1 MKINIGQKEN
11 IHFIGLGGI
20 GMSGLAQV
28 MKTMGFKIQ
37 GSDLNIN
44 KNVENCKRLGIKF
57 FKGHK
62 KSNIRNATI
71 LVKSSAIK
79 NSNSEIIEAKKR
91 KLPIYERVEMLA
103 NIVSLK
109 KNIIVTGSHGKT
121 TTTSLIAKI
130 LLESKL
136 DPTIINGGVINSL
149 KNNAKL
155 GKGEWTVLEA
165 DESDGSFLKLPINY
179 SIVTNIDKEHLDY
192 YKNFNNLE
200 KNFITFINRTPP
212 IGKCII
218 CGDDKNIKKIIK
230 KIDTKNILTYGFD
243 KKNHYQITKPKFNL
257 NNCKFDLVIKKLN
270 RKKLILKN
278 IALNLIGKHNILNSV
293 AAITVCL
300 SLGINIKI
308 IKKAL
313 IKFTGVQR
321 RMTKIFV
328 KNENEF
334 YDDYAHHPTEISSVL
349 EGIKNVSGKR
359 KIISVFQPHRYSRL
373 KLLKKEFS
381 KSFVF
386 SDLVILCPVYAA
398 GEKIDK
404 NFSLVKFGHQIS
416 TNSNVQV
423 IILKNE
429 EELRKYMKKNL
440 IKNEIIIGMGAGSI
454 SNWMRNLK
462 TIYASK

>member
-1 MKINIGQKEN
+1 MKINVGQKEK

-28 MKTMGFKIQ
+28 MRTMGFKIQ
-37 GSDLNIN
+37 GSDLNVN
-44 KNVENCKRLGIKF
+44 KNVENCKNLGIKF

-62 KSNIRNATI
+62 KSNIKNATI

-79 NSNSEIIEAKKR
+79 NNNSEIIEAKR
-91 KLPIYERVEMLA
+91 RGLPVYERVEMLA
-103 NIVSLK
+103 NIVALK

-179 SIVTNIDKEHLDY
+179 SIVTNIDNEHLDY
-192 YKNFNNLE
+192 YKNFKNLE
-200 KNFITFINRTPP
+200 KNFIKFINRTPP

-218 CGDDKNIKKIIK
+218 CGDDKITKNIIK
-230 KIDTKNILTYGFD
+230 KIKIKNILTYGFG
-243 KKNHYQITKPKFNL
+243 KNNDFQIIRAKYNA
-257 NNCKFDLVIKKLN
+257 NNCKFDLITKKFIT
-270 RKKLILKN
+270 KKRILKN
-278 IALNLIGKHNILNSV
+278 ITLNLIGKHNILNSV
-293 AAITVCL
+293 AAISVCL
-300 SLGINIKI
+300 SLGIDIKI
-308 IKKAL
+308 IKRAL
-313 IKFTGVQR
+313 HKFTGVQR
-321 RMTKIFV
+321 RMTKIFE

-349 EGIKNVSGKR
+349 EGIRNVSGKR
-359 KIISVFQPHRYSRL
+359 KIISVFQPHRYSRI

-381 KSFVF
+381 KSFIF
-386 SDLVILCPVYAA
+386 SDQVVLCPVYAA
-398 GEKIDK
+398 GEKYDK
-404 NFSLVKFGHQIS
+404 NFNLISFGKQIS
-416 TNSNVQV
+416 INSNVQV

-429 EELRKYMKKNL
+429 IELRSYMKKNL

-454 SNWMRNLK
+454 SSWMRNLK
-462 TIYASK
+462 TIYAN